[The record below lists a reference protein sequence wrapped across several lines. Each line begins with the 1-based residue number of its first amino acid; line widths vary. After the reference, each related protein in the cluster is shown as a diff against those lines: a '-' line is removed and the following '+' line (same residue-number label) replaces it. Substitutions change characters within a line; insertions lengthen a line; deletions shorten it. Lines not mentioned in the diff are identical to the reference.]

1 MNLPGKKVRSAPPVS
16 RYLDLIGEENGVLY
30 GSRGRYAQ
38 IFSLSGA
45 DLFGKSDT
53 DLLWVHRG
61 IQTLLNHLPEGVS
74 LQFRIHTQVGIPKEG
89 DLFMPDWFRR
99 NPSAEWPESPRISTY
114 RDDRWNDME
123 LRLFRSRQL
132 FLTVISHSDAQK
144 HRVRPSL
151 FPLRAPGRPSSR
163 FSIEHHR
170 KRVQEI
176 LEIGSLIE
184 TLLPG
189 CGILGTPLEGQ
200 RIHRYLYRILNPG
213 SPTDPVPFPEGAAH
227 AACSLGED
235 LAQTAFLESPSELKA
250 FNPDGTVRYGRIH
263 ALRVLPSGVDR
274 ETLAPI
280 LQGIDFSH
288 DLVMNLWKPW
298 REPALKAVQSQ
309 MTVNRFLS
317 LLLPGKSYRIA
328 AETRQ
333 QEQFLEESHE
343 SLEEESIPFL
353 MNLSVAYWATDP
365 DDLPK
370 MGKEVLKGF
379 SEAMGAVM
387 AHEPYRQW
395 PLFLA
400 GLPLQG
406 DSNDRWELLLSGKLS
421 HLLPVWDKPPDH
433 DTPWFWTKN
442 HLDEPVGIDFWNNSH
457 SNHNGLILG
466 QSGSGK
472 SFGTKLLLGQFLSES
487 PSNHA
492 IIVENGG
499 DFERFCAFF
508 EGEYLK
514 IDLSGQF
521 SLNPFPSRRE
531 LEISEGPP
539 RLYDPD
545 LMGVLEGVL
554 ETFLVPGIEVG
565 AIHRK
570 ILMAC
575 IETVYDRLP
584 GPDARPVLSVLAHS
598 LLEYRGRDR
607 EDETLSYSMG
617 KTLESWATGIYGSL
631 LNNPLGLE
639 KGGRLIAFDLS
650 ALDSHPALKGILFS
664 FIASLALYRL
674 KKEEGTQRRLFLVF
688 DEAHRILHELRGTE
702 FLTHLYRTVR
712 KFGGGVIA
720 ISQSP
725 GDFLEEDLAEGLVNN
740 TFWKWIFPL
749 QNGHER
755 LEELG
760 FHPREQE
767 LAHTLVSEKGRFSEC
782 LLKMGSESR
791 LLRLEPSPLAF
802 WISARS
808 PEEDARFEQALR
820 MTGSLDNALDSLV
833 NERVL
838 E

>member
-1 MNLPGKKVRSAPPVS
+1 MNLLGKKRRTAPPVS
-16 RYLDLIGEENGVLY
+16 RYLDLIGEENGILY
-30 GSRGRYAQ
+30 GSRGRYAR
-38 IFSLSGA
+38 IFSLSGV
-45 DLFGKSDT
+45 DLFGKSET
-53 DLLWVHRG
+53 DLTWIHRG
-61 IQTLLNHLPEGVS
+61 IQALLSHLPEGMS
-74 LQFRIHTQVGIPKEG
+74 LQFRVNTQVGIPKEG
-89 DLFMPDWFRR
+89 DLHMPDWFQKESSGGGREHDRVGKYR
-99 NPSAEWPESPRISTY
+99 N
-114 RDDRWNDME
+114 DRWTDME
-123 LRLFRSRQL
+123 RRLFRNREL
-132 FLTVISHSDAQK
+132 FLTVVSHAEPPKQGV
-144 HRVRPSL
+144 HPSL
-151 FPLRAPGRPSSR
+151 FPLRAPGASSSK
-163 FSIEHHR
+163 FSMEKHQ
-170 KRVQEI
+170 KRINQLMEI
-176 LEIGSLIE
+176 ANLIE

-189 CGILGTPLEGQ
+189 CGILGTPLDRP
-200 RIHRYLYRILNPG
+200 RIHQYLYRILNPG
-213 SPTDPVPFPEGAAH
+213 TPTDPILFPNGEIRSGD
-227 AACSLGED
+227 SLGER
-235 LAQTAFLESPSELKA
+235 LSQTAFHESPSELKA
-250 FNPDGTVRYGRIH
+250 FNPDGTTRYGRFH
-263 ALRVLPSGVDR
+263 ALRLLPALVDR
-274 ETLAPI
+274 ETLAPV

-288 DLVMNLWKPW
+288 DLVMNLWKPE
-298 REPALKAVQSQ
+298 REQTLKAVQSQ

-317 LLLPGKSYRIA
+317 LLLPGKSYRLA

-333 QEQFLEESHE
+333 QEQFLDQAHE

-353 MNLSVAYWATDP
+353 MNLSVAYWSLDP
-365 DDLPK
+365 DDLPN
-370 MGKEVLKGF
+370 MGKEILKGF

-406 DSNDRWELLLSGKLS
+406 DSNDRWEILLSGALT

-433 DTPWFWTKN
+433 ETPWFWTKN
-442 HLDEPVGIDFWNNSH
+442 HLDEPVGLDFWHNSH

-472 SFGTKLLLGQFLSES
+472 SFGTKLLLGQFLSDS

-499 DFERFCAFF
+499 DFERFSLFF

-514 IDLSGQF
+514 IDLSGRF

-539 RLYDPD
+539 RIYDPD

-554 ETFLVPGIEVG
+554 ETFLVPGMTVG
-565 AIHRK
+565 ALHRK
-570 ILMAC
+570 ILSSC
-575 IETVYDRLP
+575 IETVYDQLT
-584 GPDARPVLSVLAHS
+584 GPDKRPVLSVLAQS
-598 LLEYRGRDR
+598 LLQYRGRDR

-617 KTLESWATGIYGSL
+617 KILESWASGIYGSL
-631 LNNPLGLE
+631 LNNPAGLE
-639 KGGRLIAFDLS
+639 RGGRLIAFDLS
-650 ALDSHPALKGILFS
+650 ALDSHAALKGIVFS

-674 KKEEGTQRRLFLVF
+674 KEEGSQRRLYLVF
-688 DEAHRILHELRGTE
+688 DEAHRILHDLRGTE

-725 GDFLEEDLAEGLVNN
+725 GDFLEEELAEGVVNN

-749 QNGHER
+749 QNGHGS
-755 LEELG
+755 LGELG
-760 FHPREQE
+760 FHQREQE
-767 LAHTLVSEKGRFSEC
+767 LSRTLVSEKGTYSEC
-782 LLKMGSESR
+782 LLKMGTESR

-808 PEEDARFEQALR
+808 PEEDARFQQALQT
-820 MTGSLDNALDSLV
+820 TGSIDQALDFLV
-833 NERVL
+833 RERIL